1 MATLSYVEEGEP
13 KRVRN
18 DDALVVFG
26 DDDAVG
32 EVDEV
37 EAPFSKRQR
46 SSDRSES
53 HFSPVHGVSVQP
65 RDGSTCSDECL
76 SAVIGSEEDGS
87 NVESIS
93 AVRDVEKSL
102 IGEKPGGSSDSAV
115 SEKNA
120 ARILRALEE
129 ELSLSESED
138 RAVVSSIRCTGE
150 EEATPRTTTF
160 ASWGDGFWNMPGFS
174 SAAAA
179 AAAVSVGCSSSSNLT
194 DGDFAVCERFDILPM
209 LNQGDNA
216 LPLSNMCFHVED
228 CNERVECAASS
239 AGAEKARRSEHVGRE
254 KAVPNDENRSMT
266 PVAHGEVPAFVDT
279 LENARNA
286 AAAAVTWSL
295 EEGFDVYSG
304 FSDIALGDEWMT
316 PAVDSLE
323 FLLDSSY
330 AYGVTSFVEELVPF

>member
-1 MATLSYVEEGEP
+1 MALLSYVEESEA

-18 DDALVVFG
+18 DDVLVVFG

-32 EVDEV
+32 EVDEA
-37 EAPFSKRQR
+37 EAPVSKRQR

-53 HFSPVHGVSVQP
+53 HFSSVLGVSVQP

-76 SAVIGSEEDGS
+76 SAVTGSEEDGS

-93 AVRDVEKSL
+93 VVRDLEKSL
-102 IGEKPGGSSDSAV
+102 IGEELVGSSDSAV
-115 SEKNA
+115 SKKNA
-120 ARILRALEE
+120 ARVLRNLEE
-129 ELSLSESED
+129 ELGLSESED
-138 RAVVSSIRCTGE
+138 HAVVSSIPCTGE
-150 EEATPRTTTF
+150 EEAPPRTTSF
-160 ASWGDGFWNMPGFS
+160 ASWGDDFWNMPGFS
-174 SAAAA
+174 SAA

-194 DGDFAVCERFDILPM
+194 GGDFAVCERFDILPM
-209 LNQGDNA
+209 LNHGGNA
-216 LPLSNMCFHVED
+216 LPLNMCFRVVD

-239 AGAEKARRSEHVGRE
+239 AGADKARRSDDVGKE
-254 KAVPNDENRSMT
+254 KTVLNDENRSMT

-279 LENARNA
+279 LENAHNA

-295 EEGFDVYSG
+295 EEGFDGYSG

-316 PAVDSLE
+316 PAVDSFE

-330 AYGVTSFVEELVPF
+330 AYNVTPFVEELVPF

>member
-1 MATLSYVEEGEP
+1 MAPSSYVEEGEP

-53 HFSPVHGVSVQP
+53 HFSSVHGVSVQP

-93 AVRDVEKSL
+93 AVSDVEKSL
-102 IGEKPGGSSDSAV
+102 IGEEPGGSSDSAV

-138 RAVVSSIRCTGE
+138 RAVVSSIPCTGE

-194 DGDFAVCERFDILPM
+194 DGDFPVCERFDILPM

-239 AGAEKARRSEHVGRE
+239 AGAEKARRSEDVGRE
-254 KAVPNDENRSMT
+254 KTVLNDENRSMT

-279 LENARNA
+279 LENAHNA

-295 EEGFDVYSG
+295 EEEFDVYSG

-330 AYGVTSFVEELVPF
+330 AYGVTPFVEELVPF